1 MRTAPQQ
8 THDADEGAHELDD
21 PDGLRGVDDADVDEH
36 VRQVVE
42 DDGAQEPQA
51 QPRPVQVH

>member
-1 MRTAPQQ
+1 MWKR

-21 PDGLRGVDDADVDEH
+21 PDGLRGVDDPDVDEH

-42 DDGAQEPQA
+42 DDGAQEAEA
-51 QPRPVQVH
+51 QPRAVEVH